1 MVRSDSLDD
10 KIVTKPKK
18 LKNTKSKR
26 CVLISVDSLSKVSVN
41 FTEIQEFRDVIFVVK
56 HFWNSVNWES
66 IQDLCF
72 GILMFATDLQNPGDI
87 VDIETNDTIQVVLEE
102 S

>member
-1 MVRSDSLDD
+1 MIL
-10 KIVTKPKK
+10 
-18 LKNTKSKR
+18 
-26 CVLISVDSLSKVSVN
+26 
-41 FTEIQEFRDVIFVVK
+41 VVK
-56 HFWNSVNWES
+56 HFWNSENWES

>member
-1 MVRSDSLDD
+1 M
-10 KIVTKPKK
+10 
-18 LKNTKSKR
+18 N
-26 CVLISVDSLSKVSVN
+26 SLSSILLKYKNS
-41 FTEIQEFRDVIFVVK
+41 EFRDVIFVVK

>member
-1 MVRSDSLDD
+1 M
-10 KIVTKPKK
+10 
-18 LKNTKSKR
+18 
-26 CVLISVDSLSKVSVN
+26 
-41 FTEIQEFRDVIFVVK
+41 IFVVK

-66 IQDLCF
+66 IQDFCF
-72 GILMFATDLQNPGDI
+72 DILMFATDLQNPGDI